1 MERRTIPDGLGA
13 GTVAT
18 MATSTITK
26 KIRSNANPE
35 SFPHAKNAEETADG
49 QSAESAI
56 QTIQTSNGDLMI
68 SEPSNVVRM
77 TGPSFYEQQSRQKK
91 VQRVVSFMLSEL
103 ANMLERPENAAMFSD
118 AALAAGV
125 NDPSAES
132 RALIIE
138 LLREKAK

>member
-1 MERRTIPDGLGA
+1 
-13 GTVAT
+13 
-18 MATSTITK
+18 
-26 KIRSNANPE
+26 
-35 SFPHAKNAEETADG
+35 
-49 QSAESAI
+49 
-56 QTIQTSNGDLMI
+56 MI

-91 VQRVVSFMLSEL
+91 VQRVVSFMLTEL

-132 RALIIE
+132 RALIIN